1 MFLFW
6 VLRRQEQISELDL
19 EIKSAKIKSAKTGAK
34 VSQKRHCMKNKEASL
49 DLLSDTEPR
58 TASVHPLT
66 KEKMYVQVAPSAD
79 PGIIYIYIYIHGP
92 QSGAGACR
100 AAPPARARS
109 NFKGNSKAPQHAT
122 TPDDRIRVSPCLEST
137 CMRLLLTYTFSLIAL
152 SAASASPRRACTYI
166 HTYIHI

>member
-34 VSQKRHCMKNKEASL
+34 VSQKRHYMKNKEASL
-49 DLLSDTEPR
+49 DLLSDTEPG

-79 PGIIYIYIYIHGP
+79 PGIIYIYIHAWAGPRPLVQACIYIYICFLLVSPHDGT
-92 QSGAGACR
+92 SRGLTVKR
-100 AAPPARARS
+100 
-109 NFKGNSKAPQHAT
+109 
-122 TPDDRIRVSPCLEST
+122 TPDV
-137 CMRLLLTYTFSLIAL
+137 
-152 SAASASPRRACTYI
+152 PRPDTQ
-166 HTYIHI
+166 HLNPLGQNSSQL